1 MTMAKVI
8 VRDPFISDCDRWATN
23 ERAQASHNL
32 ENSKLCRVSA
42 QSMRSRRTITGLVPR
57 ILQRTPGNR
66 TSITETRTTT
76 ISFTTIGL
84 GPLGDGARLCIAI

>member
-8 VRDPFISDCDRWATN
+8 VRDPFISDCDRWETN
-23 ERAQASHNL
+23 ERAKASRNL
-32 ENSKLCRVSA
+32 ESSELCRVSA

-57 ILQRTPGNR
+57 TLQRTPGNR

-76 ISFTTIGL
+76 IRITTNGL
-84 GPLGDGARLCIAI
+84 GPLGGGIKL